1 MRMLLTSWIAGSC
14 LTLCAHSE
22 TANAGTLMDALIN
35 RRQPSQPGPYQ
46 VGVPVAPGTGAVPFQ
61 AGMPVTAN
69 YAPPSNY
76 AAVVANYG
84 TYANPQ
90 TIPNTPANSGFG
102 PIPVGVPQTVP
113 AYLPTGSYDTVWNR
127 TPVTYYRPVTAF
139 DPRLG
144 TTVTSLQPCTGF
156 QYQASRVPMVSPQ
169 PVLGEYGLQRNQWPG
184 ITGPGYNPAG
194 LGVTANY
201 PGYQTLP
208 NSGTFAPYGNSGT
221 SIGMPVS
228 SLPATTFPTA
238 PLMPLNS
245 PAGAFNTSN
254 SIPITPGSV
263 TSYPAYNAPAYS
275 SPTTFAAP
283 TPVQQPGA
291 TWTPLP
297 NSGLPA
303 TSNIAPATSFSPAI
317 GSGTNAACANGMCPI
332 PNQAPTAI
340 LPQSGVNSNLPYI
353 PGATSIQPIGEPT
366 FSPFPSAGVS
376 QPYGTSQP
384 NSGFAPSS
392 TGVGN
397 GAVLPGAESTYAPGY
412 SPSNQPGM
420 GGVADPDSVIQ
431 PRYQGANTVQKATTD
446 HLVNSSEA
454 TSRMSPPAPTE
465 TPLHGGLLPW
475 NRSNQTEIDSA
486 KPAPIDRSGKL
497 EIPST
502 LPSNEN
508 SRGSIRDNLL
518 RAPNGMDTKALWN
531 NDLMN
536 QNDLEARSETT
547 RDSDASRTAKQEDAP
562 IRFISGGS
570 TARKEDPNA
579 TTGIYFREI
588 IPSNK

>member
-22 TANAGTLMDALIN
+22 TANAGTLMDAWIN
-35 RRQPSQPGPYQ
+35 RRQPVQSGPYHQGPYQ
-46 VGVPVAPGTGAVPFQ
+46 VGVPVAPNAVGTPYQ

-69 YAPPSNY
+69 FAPIANSATPANY

-84 TYANPQ
+84 TFANPQ
-90 TIPNTPANSGFG
+90 AIPNTPTNAGFG

-144 TTVTSLQPCTGF
+144 TTVTSLQPCTGY
-156 QYQASRVPMVSPQ
+156 QYQASRVPIVSPR
-169 PVLGEYGLQRNQWPG
+169 PLLGEYGLQRNPWPG

-208 NSGTFAPYGNSGT
+208 NSGIFAPYGNSGS

-238 PLMPLNS
+238 PAIPLNS
-245 PAGAFNTSN
+245 PAGTFNTSN
-254 SIPITPGSV
+254 SMPIPSGPV
-263 TSYPAYNAPAYS
+263 TSYAPA
-275 SPTTFAAP
+275 TNLAP
-283 TPVQQPGA
+283 
-291 TWTPLP
+291 
-297 NSGLPA
+297 S
-303 TSNIAPATSFSPAI
+303 TSFSPAI
-317 GSGTNAACANGMCPI
+317 GSGTNSACANGLCPV
-332 PNQAPTAI
+332 PNQTPNAI

-353 PGATSIQPIGEPT
+353 PGATSIQPLGEPT
-366 FSPFPSAGVS
+366 YSPLPSAGVP
-376 QPYGTSQP
+376 QPYGMSQP
-384 NSGFAPSS
+384 NNGIAPNS

-397 GAVLPGAESTYAPGY
+397 GAVLPGAESSYAPSY

-420 GGVADPDSVIQ
+420 GGVADPESVIQ

-446 HLVNSSEA
+446 HLVNSPDT
-454 TSRMSPPAPTE
+454 TSRMSPPSSTE

-475 NRSNQTEIDSA
+475 NRNNQTEVDAA

-502 LPSNEN
+502 LPSSEN
-508 SRGSIRDNLL
+508 SRGSIRNNLL
-518 RAPNGMDTKALWN
+518 RAPDGMDTKALWN
-531 NDLMN
+531 HELMI

-547 RDSDASRTAKQEDAP
+547 RDSNSSRMAKQGDAP
-562 IRFISGGS
+562 MRFISGGS

-588 IPSNK
+588 IPYSK